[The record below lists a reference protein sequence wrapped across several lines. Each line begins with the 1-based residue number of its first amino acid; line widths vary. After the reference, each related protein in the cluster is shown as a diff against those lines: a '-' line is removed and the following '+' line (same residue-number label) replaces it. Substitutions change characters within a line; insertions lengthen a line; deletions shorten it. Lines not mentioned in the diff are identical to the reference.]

1 MNDEYMMFNN
11 YRKISL
17 DEILEF
23 IDKEGRLKFVIP
35 TYIALPNIKATIIVL
50 YIGKIID
57 MYSNKI
63 KEIDVDILQ
72 WGSNTNPWEN
82 REKRTFIEPKVLY
95 KYGDSISFRNY
106 YLAFQS
112 NSEIYS
118 EIYRKRILKT
128 PNKKGMEIREVKL
141 DISKIKE
148 MIKGIKLEYLN
159 NALNYLKMLGIIV
172 DKIDKTVNILDFWGI
187 ATLYYISK
195 VLKDVFGISNHKI
208 ERFNDIID
216 LSIINMIYLNRDIFY
231 ISGYQLLSE
240 YKGVKIRF
248 RIYDASHIYLEES
261 IKYKVKKHYSIN
273 PYISLSLYSSKGYI
287 LFEGNQKLSNKKIR
301 KLEEIK
307 EIFPS
312 YPITVFEIN
321 SRKLIEKNIIN
332 EKDYVSFIG
341 NKEYMDYIV
350 NNIRDIYGL

>member
-1 MNDEYMMFNN
+1 
-11 YRKISL
+11 
-17 DEILEF
+17 
-23 IDKEGRLKFVIP
+23 
-35 TYIALPNIKATIIVL
+35 
-50 YIGKIID
+50 

-63 KEIDVDILQ
+63 KEIYVDILQ

-82 REKRTFIEPKVLY
+82 IEKRTFIEPRVLY

-118 EIYRKRILKT
+118 EIYRKRILKI

-159 NALNYLKMLGIIV
+159 DALNYLKMMGIIV

-195 VLKDVFGISNHKI
+195 VSKDVFGISNHKI

-231 ISGYQLLSE
+231 ISGYQLLFE

-248 RIYDASHIYLEES
+248 RIYDVSHIYLEES
-261 IKYKVKKHYSIN
+261 IKYKVKNHYSIN
-273 PYISLSLYSSKGYI
+273 PYITLSLYSSKGYV
-287 LFEGNQKLSNKKIR
+287 LLEGNQKLSNKKIR